1 MERAAHGDHTPTVRL
16 GAIAGVVGPIVFAA
30 LVIVGG
36 FITDGYSHVSQK
48 ISELGGEGAQ
58 NALLQNIN
66 FIVLGLLVLAFT
78 WALHRVVGGVAPLL
92 IGGFGLSSAILNGVF
107 QCDAGCAGETTEGLL
122 HNVTGVTGF
131 LAALV
136 AMFLLSRRWADDPAW
151 RSHVPFTRIALGVA
165 SAGLVWFIA
174 TQIADAQSLSGVA
187 QRVFVGALLIWI
199 ATTAARLHRVVTTP
213 TS

>member
-1 MERAAHGDHTPTVRL
+1 MERATRRDDTATVRL
-16 GAIAGVVGPIVFAA
+16 GAIAGAVGPIVFAT
-30 LVIVGG
+30 LIVVGG
-36 FITDGYSHVSQK
+36 FLTDGYSHVGQK

-58 NALLQNIN
+58 YASLQNIN
-66 FIVLGLLVLAFT
+66 FIVLGVFVLAFA
-78 WALHRVVGGVAPLL
+78 WALHRVVGGLAPLL
-92 IGGFGLSSAILNGVF
+92 IAGFGLSSAILNGVF

-151 RSHVPFTRIALGVA
+151 RPHVPFTRIALVIA

-199 ATTAARLHRVVTTP
+199 ATTATRVHRVVTT